1 MHNDELD
8 DKRLQDFANNTV
20 IRVEMTV
27 EQASD
32 IYASLLS
39 CAESF
44 RIKGMND
51 TARRLTR
58 LAYGFLGQCVDE

>member
-8 DKRLQDFANNTV
+8 EKRLQDFCENTV

-32 IYASLLS
+32 IYASLLA

-44 RIKGMND
+44 RRKGIND
-51 TARRLTR
+51 TARRLTK
-58 LAYGFLGQCVDE
+58 LAYGFLGQSVDE